1 LLLNEVSVEGVL
13 PPVSFEPGLFSVGVL
28 PPVLFEPVLLSVA
41 GAVLAGDQVDAQIE
55 GTEGRDSAILST
67 CGEGGECIKK
77 AV

>member
-1 LLLNEVSVEGVL
+1 VL
-13 PPVSFEPGLFSVGVL
+13 TPVSFEPVLFSVGVL
-28 PPVLFEPVLLSVA
+28 PPVFEPVLLSVA

-55 GTEGRDSAILST
+55 GTEGRDSAIFST

>member
-1 LLLNEVSVEGVL
+1 LVLNEVSVEGVL
-13 PPVSFEPGLFSVGVL
+13 PPVSFEPVLFSGVL